1 VFPEDVAEAVYF
13 FASEASEKSTGNI
26 VNVDVPLSDALVA
39 EDNAQRIVDLE
50 SDYDHLVRQ
59 LTRRGINIEELT
71 RRAAG
76 FRVALPFDP
85 AFMLDQSH
93 NVTDPIESLVTSA
106 VELVRANVQAHL
118 VDRTA
123 LSDCQNRNDAVMA
136 LQILKQALTTDV
148 SPILVTA
155 RYRAGGPIDP
165 IAVYRASGYRQQVT
179 DERPADARR
188 RVGIV

>member
-1 VFPEDVAEAVYF
+1 MH
-13 FASEASEKSTGNI
+13 
-26 VNVDVPLSDALVA
+26 VPLSDALVA

>member
-1 VFPEDVAEAVYF
+1 
-13 FASEASEKSTGNI
+13 
-26 VNVDVPLSDALVA
+26 
-39 EDNAQRIVDLE
+39 
-50 SDYDHLVRQ
+50 
-59 LTRRGINIEELT
+59 
-71 RRAAG
+71 
-76 FRVALPFDP
+76 
-85 AFMLDQSH
+85 MLDQSH

-136 LQILKQALTTDV
+136 LQILKQAFTTDV
-148 SPILVTA
+148 SPILAMA